1 MSHKIVTIK
10 QLADFMHSAS
20 FDATYSF
27 AVDFDEDDP
36 DLDNFC
42 LSGANGWYG
51 IKKTSLF
58 DRSVALVGKWG
69 FYPHAVIDLEY
80 HESELFMELDKF
92 IRNLEDGL
100 GKNSS
105 EEIKVLLEMQ
115 PETMPAHFDPE
126 TQIAIIWGIDDV
138 HSVRSGLSDEQ
149 ALLVLHEAKRR
160 HDANIGINWDVLE
173 IWADELFPE
182 HEDEEGDHD

>member
-10 QLADFMHSAS
+10 QLADLIRFAD
-20 FDATYSF
+20 FDVTYSF
-27 AVDFDEDDP
+27 AVDFDEGDP
-36 DLDNFC
+36 DLGD
-42 LSGANGWYG
+42 GADGWYG

-80 HESELFMELDKF
+80 CKHELFRELDKF
-92 IRNLEDGL
+92 IRNFEDCL
-100 GKNSS
+100 DKNSG
-105 EEIKVLLEMQ
+105 EEIKVLLQMQ
-115 PETMPAHFDPE
+115 PEIMQANETSNYFDPD

-160 HDANIGINWDVLE
+160 HDANIGINWDVVK
-173 IWADELFPE
+173 IWADKLFPE
-182 HEDEEGDHD
+182 H